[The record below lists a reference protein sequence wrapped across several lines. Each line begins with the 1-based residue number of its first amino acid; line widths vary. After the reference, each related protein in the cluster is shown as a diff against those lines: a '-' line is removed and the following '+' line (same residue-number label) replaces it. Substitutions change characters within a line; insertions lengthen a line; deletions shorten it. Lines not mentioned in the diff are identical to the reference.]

1 MSVSFRFCVYEML
14 LESYLVMDIM
24 RISVL
29 NYIKSL
35 LQRFSNNT
43 CQLSHLLSPKLLN
56 VEEMRKSPCRVGRE
70 LRTDTCD
77 PDPAGLVR
85 QTVTSSHKENVQWQ
99 WGHLD
104 TLRTV

>member
-29 NYIKSL
+29 NYIKSP

-43 CQLSHLLSPKLLN
+43 RQLSHLLSPKLLN
-56 VEEMRKSPCRVGRE
+56 VEETLKSPCRVGRE

-77 PDPAGLVR
+77 PDPAAWCGR
-85 QTVTSSHKENVQWQ
+85 QYQQSQRE
-99 WGHLD
+99 
-104 TLRTV
+104 RTVAVGTPGHA